1 MSQDKQEGSTKVK
14 RNPMLGRERSLNK
27 KIARWLIFFL
37 IIVAVFVTGFLFRSN
52 TALMAS
58 LGIINDDALDAP
70 SGTTSQMLSY
80 DTLSAR
86 IGEVEDM
93 LADYSFDDVD
103 VEEAT
108 GKMLTELLDSTGDPY
123 AQYYDSKRFEEY
135 IKENADRKISGVGV
149 LFGDYNGR
157 AYVIDV
163 LEGSEAQAEGVSQGD
178 FVEAIDGDSEHA
190 WSASE
195 VIGALS
201 REDDSKVV
209 ITWMRPISLDASSGE
224 EFTTTLTVQ
233 DYDVENV
240 IFDLRDNEVG
250 YIKLSQFTGNSKDL
264 VNEAFENLESRGA
277 KCYVLDIRDNPGG
290 YLTQALDIA
299 SLFIPSGVLVG
310 IETTDGTTTRTASGA
325 TISNAPMVVLVNS
338 YTSGVAEVLTAA
350 LKDNQRA
357 EVVGQ
362 RTMGKGSVQVTRE
375 LSFGGAVRYTA
386 AYYISPNGQAIN
398 GVGVAPSVDVSNRD
412 GSEFDLQLTVAID
425 TARSQVKQ

>member
-1 MSQDKQEGSTKVK
+1 MADSSKEGFTKVK
-14 RNPMLGRERSLNK
+14 RNPMLGRERAANK
-27 KIARWLIFFL
+27 KIVRFLLLFLIL
-37 IIVAVFVTGFLFRSN
+37 IIVFVAGFLLRSN
-52 TALMAS
+52 TTLMS
-58 LGIINDDALDAP
+58 QMGLISDDALDSP
-70 SGTTSQMLSY
+70 SSTTSQMLSY

-86 IGEVEDM
+86 INEVETM

-103 VEEAT
+103 VQEAT

-178 FVEAIDGDSEHA
+178 FVEAIDGDSDHA
-190 WSASE
+190 WSATE

-233 DYDVENV
+233 DYDVSNV
-240 IFDLRDNEVG
+240 TFDMRDNDVG
-250 YIKLSQFTGNSKDL
+250 YIKLAQFTGNAKDL
-264 VNEAFENLESRGA
+264 VQEAFENLDSRGA
-277 KCYVLDIRDNPGG
+277 KCYVLDLRDNPGG

-299 SLFIPSGVLVG
+299 SLFVPSGVLVG
-310 IETTDGTTTRTASGA
+310 IETTDGTTTRTATGA
-325 TISNAPMVVLVNS
+325 TISNAPIVVLVNS

-357 EVVGQ
+357 QVVGQ
-362 RTMGKGSVQVTRE
+362 RTMGKGSVQVIRE
-375 LSFGGAVRYTA
+375 LSFGGAVKYTA

-398 GVGVAPSVDVSNRD
+398 GIGIAPDVDVSNRE
-412 GSEFDLQLTVAID
+412 GSDFDLQLTVALD
-425 TARSQVKQ
+425 TARSQVK